1 MKWTI
6 FKVVALHQSIRMLVD
21 DMTNC
26 RKSDRLHQ
34 RQQMQWDV
42 SLCIWHGTK
51 TGRAISSTLGDRW
64 TMSNKDFLLKRPSR
78 SSKVKVAWYIWF
90 GKTDG
95 SLTNSCCSTISI
107 SKSPVVDPC
116 GKASRQYCTAP
127 SPSPWRILS
136 VSIFIWNVMLDGCD
150 CT

>member
-1 MKWTI
+1 MEGKSSESSITWHSRTFRRNEHGGSPAEVVALRFVDWCQEDMKWSI

-90 GKTDG
+90 GKADG
-95 SLTNSCCSTISI
+95 SLT
-107 SKSPVVDPC
+107 KFLL
-116 GKASRQYCTAP
+116 QYD
-127 SPSPWRILS
+127 LH
-136 VSIFIWNVMLDGCD
+136 
-150 CT
+150 